1 MTHVIHKIPPVYNK
15 NSQILILGSFP
26 SVKSREGR
34 FFYHHKQN
42 RFWKVLSTIVNDV
55 LPETIDE
62 KKDFLLKRVS
72 KKTTSEKSGKCKT
85 IILYIKKL
93 VRTLRCLM
101 RTKYEEGRI
110 QNVDDFKEVLNNVL
124 SNR

>member
-1 MTHVIHKIPPVYNK
+1 MLQVSSKNNLYFNIFDYFQYEKFIQIHV
-15 NSQILILGSFP
+15 G
-26 SVKSREGR
+26 G
-34 FFYHHKQN
+34 
-42 RFWKVLSTIVNDV
+42 
-55 LPETIDE
+55 
-62 KKDFLLKRVS
+62 
-72 KKTTSEKSGKCKT
+72 